1 MTDALISAQDSGPG
15 RPRLAKRERNSSRS
29 VPPYCNYDAFEC
41 RGRPQ
46 THLSPLERLFWAL
59 FGLLSLPRHA
69 APLGP
74 VMRTDSRPLDDF
86 LKVNSTASP
95 SLRLRKPSMCTSLR
109 SQLPQLDPNMNPELQ
124 LHGTKQTANELR

>member
-1 MTDALISAQDSGPG
+1 MREPTTV
-15 RPRLAKRERNSSRS
+15 RCVRVPRES
-29 VPPYCNYDAFEC
+29 

-46 THLSPLERLFWAL
+46 THLSPLERRFWAL
-59 FGLLSLPRHA
+59 FGLLSLPRHG

-95 SLRLRKPSMCTSLR
+95 SLRLRKPSMCSLLCR
-109 SQLPQLDPNMNPELQ
+109 REREGERERGREREGSDLDNLLSQDF
-124 LHGTKQTANELR
+124 KS